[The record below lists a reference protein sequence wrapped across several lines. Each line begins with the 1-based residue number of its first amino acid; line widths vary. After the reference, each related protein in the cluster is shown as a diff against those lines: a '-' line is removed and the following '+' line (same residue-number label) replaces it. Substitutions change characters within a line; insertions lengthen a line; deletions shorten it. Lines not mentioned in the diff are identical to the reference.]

1 MFLSDERVWPDKKK
15 QEKKTKLKQQ
25 TKRQWWIQLSEAP
38 LTNTAI
44 LFLAICALYSTTF
57 LISTTKDSIIQRT
70 KCSLKGFC
78 KYLEIFWSWSPGRA
92 RQRRCPCLVD
102 ERPNADGTTSFS
114 FPSVD
119 LFVFFPLSSSFLS
132 SNYHFSSSKH
142 WFSYSTLSWMFY
154 SFLST

>member
-1 MFLSDERVWPDKKK
+1 MFLSDERVWPDKKRQGRK
-15 QEKKTKLKQQ
+15 IKT
-25 TKRQWWIQLSEAP
+25 
-38 LTNTAI
+38 TNENTMMDTTQRGTVDKYCHSCSSH
-44 LFLAICALYSTTF
+44 ICALYSTTF

-70 KCSLKGFC
+70 KCSLNRFC